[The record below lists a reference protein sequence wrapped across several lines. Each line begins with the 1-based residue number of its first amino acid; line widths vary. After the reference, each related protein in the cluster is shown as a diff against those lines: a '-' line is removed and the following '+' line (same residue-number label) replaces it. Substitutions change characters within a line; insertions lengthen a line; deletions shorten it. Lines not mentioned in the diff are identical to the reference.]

1 MKFFIF
7 VGLFFGCSAMSFKA
21 SDHFD
26 GDKFFNPW
34 GENVSKTFFDVMK
47 WKFTSK
53 AKSWDEVASVVNP
66 ELPAASETQTIVTW
80 VNHST
85 FLIRAKGLS
94 ILTDPVWSQRTSPFS
109 FAGPARVREPGLAW
123 DKLPKIDV
131 VLVSHN
137 HYDHLDLDT
146 LQILEKRHRPVFL
159 VPLGD
164 GEWLKKK
171 GLTNVQEKDWW
182 DVTEVGAA
190 KITFLPAQHWS
201 ARWTWDRNES
211 LWGGWGIELNGMKIY
226 HAGDSGLGPHFAQTR
241 ERWGAPDLALL
252 PIGAYEPRW
261 FMKSMHMNPSDAVE
275 AMELLGAK
283 QALGMH
289 FGTFQL
295 TDEARDQPVKDLAT
309 ALKLKKITPE
319 KFRAPQFG
327 ESFTF

>member
-1 MKFFIF
+1 MGYK
-7 VGLFFGCSAMSFKA
+7 K
-21 SDHFD
+21 SDHFN
-26 GDKFFNPW
+26 GETFFNPW
-34 GENVSKTFFDVMK
+34 GENVSKTFLDVMK

-53 AKSWDEVASVVNP
+53 AKSWEEETTFVNP

-85 FLIRAKGLS
+85 FLIRARGLT
-94 ILTDPVWSQRTSPFS
+94 ILTDPVWSKRTSPLS
-109 FAGPARVREPGLAW
+109 FAGPARVRGPGLAW
-123 DKLPKIDV
+123 EKLPKVDV

-146 LQILEKRHRPVFL
+146 LVRLEKRDQPLFL

-164 GEWLKKK
+164 ADWLKNK

-182 DVTEVGAA
+182 ETVEVGVA
-190 KITFLPAQHWS
+190 KFTFLPAQHWS

-211 LWGGWGIELNGMKIY
+211 LWGAWGFELNGLKIY

-275 AMELLGAK
+275 ALEQLAAK
-283 QALGMH
+283 QAIGMH

-295 TDEARDQPVKDLAT
+295 TDEAREQPVKDLAL
-309 ALKLKKITPE
+309 ALEVKKISSE
-319 KFRAPQFG
+319 KFRTPQFG
-327 ESFTF
+327 ESFIF